1 MNIYI
6 KLEQAKMI
14 LLFAVYCNS
23 NSITLN
29 NIKESLENN
38 NLISENYENKPSLD
52 VLIKFV
58 LNRLVEKEH
67 IRLSE
72 SGFLEISPKGK
83 TLLEKYME
91 MLLSYPLP
99 KKRVLGDFF
108 THFKFKEN
116 NNAQL

>member
-1 MNIYI
+1 MNLYI

-23 NSITLN
+23 LTLN

-38 NLISENYENKPSLD
+38 HLISESENKPSLD
-52 VLIKFV
+52 MLIKFV

-108 THFKFKEN
+108 THFKEN